1 MKYVPSIKPI
11 SQQER
16 AVRILQRHA
25 RIGYHRFLRVLSHAG
40 RELNTTLLLNHTE
53 PWWSIFK
60 AWDNELLALET
71 KRLEVRDH
79 FLASY
84 PHTVPK

>member
-1 MKYVPSIKPI
+1 MKYVPAIKPI

-16 AVRILQRHA
+16 AVRTLQRHA
-25 RIGYHRFLRVLSHAG
+25 RMGYRRFLHALHHTD
-40 RELNTTLLLNHTE
+40 RELHTTLLLYHTE

-60 AWDNELLALET
+60 AWDKELLALET

-79 FLASY
+79 FRASY
-84 PHTVPK
+84 PHSVPQ